1 MSRISDRRM
10 SISYTLRESFSGFKR
25 TKLSSTISIVTICIS
40 LLLLG
45 AFAFV
50 TIQTS
55 RFIDSIRNKVEIE
68 VFLQEPISPEE
79 VSDLARAITGFDGV
93 EQAIYISKEEAAQIF
108 KQETGEDIYNVL
120 DFNPL
125 QPSFKLTLRPEYRT
139 AEAARRLDDQIKGL
153 RGVDSVLYR
162 RALLELIDQRATAV
176 NRVTLGLGII
186 ISLSA
191 ILLVSNTIRLAIYAK
206 RKLIRTMELVGATRF
221 FIRMPFLVEGMVQG
235 LVGGFLAGGLLYLA
249 LEHALAWLAPE
260 FASYASMDRAFYGLV
275 VAAGVFLGLVGSA
288 ISVIRFI
295 QPAEGQ

>member
-1 MSRISDRRM
+1 MSL
-10 SISYTLRESFSGFKR
+10 SYTLRESFSGFKR

-50 TIQTS
+50 TIQAS

-79 VSDLARAITGFDGV
+79 VSDLARAITGFEGV
-93 EQAIYISKEEAAQIF
+93 EQAVYISKEEAAQIF
-108 KQETGEDIYNVL
+108 KQEFGDDIYRVL

-125 QPSFKLTLRPEYRT
+125 PPSFKITLRPQYRT
-139 AEAARRLDDQIKGL
+139 AGAARQLHDQIKAL
-153 RGVDSVLYR
+153 KGVESVLYR
-162 RALLELIDQRATAV
+162 RALLELIDQRTAAV
-176 NRVTLGLGII
+176 NRVTLGLGIV

-235 LVGGFLAGGLLYLA
+235 LVGGLLAAGLLYIV
-249 LEHALAWLAPE
+249 LEHALAWVAPE
-260 FASYASMDRAFYGLV
+260 FTSFASMDPAFYGLV
-275 VAAGVFLGLVGSA
+275 AAAGVVLGLVGSA

-295 QPAEGQ
+295 RPVEGQ

>member
-1 MSRISDRRM
+1 MSL
-10 SISYTLRESFSGFKR
+10 SYTLRESFSGFKR

-50 TIQTS
+50 TIQAS

-68 VFLQEPISPEE
+68 VFLQEPITAEE
-79 VSDLARAITGFDGV
+79 VSDLARTITALDGV
-93 EQAIYISKEEAAQIF
+93 EQAVYISKDEAAQIF
-108 KQETGEDIYNVL
+108 KQETGEDIYKVL

-125 QPSFKLTLRPEYRT
+125 QPSFRLTLRPQYRT
-139 AEAARRLDDQIKGL
+139 AEAARRLDDQIKVL
-153 RGVDSVLYR
+153 KGVDSVLYR
-162 RALLELIDQRATAV
+162 RALLELIDRRATAV
-176 NRVTLGLGII
+176 NRVTLGLGIV

-235 LVGGFLAGGLLYLA
+235 LVGGFFAAGLLYLV
-249 LEHALAWLAPE
+249 LEHALAWAAPE
-260 FASYASMDRAFYGLV
+260 FATFASMDPAFYGLV
-275 VAAGVFLGLVGSA
+275 VGAGIVLGLVGSA

-295 QPAEGQ
+295 RPAEGQ